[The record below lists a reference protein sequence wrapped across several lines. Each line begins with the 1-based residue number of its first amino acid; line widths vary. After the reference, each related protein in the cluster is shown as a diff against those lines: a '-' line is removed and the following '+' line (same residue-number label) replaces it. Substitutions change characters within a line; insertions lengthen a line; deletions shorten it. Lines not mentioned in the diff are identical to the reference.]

1 MTLWQFFDRLAPPS
15 CAASPDE
22 VRRGRLFVVTVLVL
36 TAASMLFAILSYQS
50 VGRVNAVVVLLI
62 VGALLAAAN
71 VLLGHLVNR
80 LRPVA
85 TLICVEHVVVVS
97 ALGWSGGGPAD
108 TSQWWLAPA
117 PVVAAFLLG
126 PRAGVVSMVAVTVSK
141 VAAYAA
147 WRAGFPFDP
156 ISVDHN
162 FFATAAPVT
171 VFMALAGLA
180 WVYEQSRLGSLALV
194 DDTMARLQAANDELA
209 RLAHAITTARDQAVA
224 ESKRKSV
231 FIDDMRGFSQSHAGA
246 LERGRKSTE
255 RVSTAIK
262 SIATSVET
270 LARASSTSDE
280 AIDTVAAAAAAMHQT
295 ATAMVGAVDETD
307 APLRALRGAV
317 DSVQTSVAPLN
328 EQASATAGAMAV
340 MERSAAS
347 VEGDAQRTAALSAAV
362 IHDAV
367 RGAEAARR
375 AGDGIG
381 QIKESATTV
390 SAAMRDLV
398 LQLDEIDRILAVI
411 DDVSVETNVLA
422 LNASILAAQAGEHGR
437 GFGVVAEQIKA
448 LAARTASNTKRSAE
462 VVDQVKARA
471 HLADRTLS
479 QAVVAVDAGLG
490 LSEDASSALDQIVRS
505 ASEAEAMARGIE
517 SKTKEQV
524 KRAQEVVA
532 AMSRVMR
539 EVERAT
545 GAVSDHS
552 RTAGLIESSMRRIK
566 NLAPEL
572 ARRAESQTASSRAV
586 RTAIAEVNEMAQRLA
601 AVQGEQTRAA
611 EEAAAASDALAK
623 AQRGALQAIEALT
636 FEKAN
641 GR

>member
-1 MTLWQFFDRLAPPS
+1 MISWRLLDHLAPPS
-15 CAASPDE
+15 CAASPEE

-36 TAASMLFAILSYQS
+36 TAASGLFAVLSYQS
-50 VGRVNAVVVLLI
+50 VGHTNAVVWLLGA
-62 VGALLAAAN
+62 GALIAASN
-71 VLLGHLVNR
+71 VVIGRAIDR

-97 ALGWSGGGPAD
+97 AVGFYGGGPAD

-117 PVVAAFLLG
+117 PIVAAFLLG
-126 PRAGVVSMVAVTVSK
+126 PRAGVWSALAATASK
-141 VAAYAA
+141 VAAYMA
-147 WRAGFPFDP
+147 WRAGVPFEP
-156 ISVDHN
+156 IGYDHN
-162 FFATAAPVT
+162 FFATASPVT
-171 VFMALAGLA
+171 VFIALAGLA
-180 WVYEQSRLGSLALV
+180 WVYEQSRLRGLTLV

-209 RLAHAITTARDQAVA
+209 RLAHALTAARDEAIA
-224 ESKRKSV
+224 ESKRKSL
-231 FIDDMRGFSQSHAGA
+231 FIDEMRGFSQTHAGA
-246 LERGRKSTE
+246 LERSKKGAE
-255 RVSTAIK
+255 RASTAFK
-262 SIATSVET
+262 QIAASVDT
-270 LARASSTSDE
+270 LARASSTSDG
-280 AIDTVAAAAAAMHQT
+280 AVDAVADAAAAMHQT
-295 ATAMVGAVDETD
+295 AAAMVTAVEETD

-317 DSVQTSVAPLN
+317 DSVHTSVAPLN
-328 EQASATAGAMAV
+328 EQASSTAGAMAA

-375 AGDGIG
+375 SGEGIE
-381 QIKESATTV
+381 QIKESATSV

-398 LQLDEIDRILAVI
+398 QQLDEIDRILTVI

-490 LSEDASSALDQIVRS
+490 LSEDASSALDQIVKS
-505 ASEAEAMARGIE
+505 ATEAEAMARGIE
-517 SKTKEQV
+517 GKTKEQV
-524 KRAQEVVA
+524 RRAQEVVA
-532 AMSRVMR
+532 AMNRVMR

-552 RTAGLIESSMRRIK
+552 RTASLIESTMRRIK
-566 NLAPEL
+566 GLAPDL
-572 ARRAESQTASSRAV
+572 ARRAESQTESSRAA
-586 RTAIAEVNEMAQRLA
+586 RMAIAEVNEMAQRLA
-601 AVQGEQTRAA
+601 AVQAEQIRAA
-611 EEAAAASDALAK
+611 EEAAAATDALAK
-623 AQRGALQAIEALT
+623 AQRGAVQAIETLT
-636 FEKAN
+636 FEKR